1 MGAYKLALENAPLH
15 KKSATYGE
23 RVDGDCHVGVFF
35 FFYTRRAEVKKAEM
49 HSWDAPSQSLKRGVQ
64 SPQRI
69 SGTPGSDAKGKSRS
83 RNLCK

>member
-23 RVDGDCHVGVFF
+23 RVDGDCQVGVF
-35 FFYTRRAEVKKAEM
+35 FFYTRRAEVKMAEM

-69 SGTPGSDAKGKSRS
+69 SGTRGINAKGKRRS
-83 RNLCK
+83 VSLRK